1 MRYVG
6 EPVPRVEDTRLL
18 TGRGR
23 FIDDLQLPNML
34 HAAFVRS
41 PFAHARLRSIDLS
54 AALASP
60 GVAAAITGDD
70 MRALSE
76 PVTSAVIP
84 GGPGWPSFYPLA
96 TDKVRFVGD
105 PVIMVIADS
114 RYQAEDAC
122 ELLDIDYEPLP
133 AITGYQDAID
143 PDRPPLFEDS
153 GSNVVAANE
162 ATNFG
167 DVEAAF
173 READRVITATL
184 DQHRVANVPM
194 ETRGAVADYDPSSNE
209 LTYYASTQNPHALRM
224 QLAITLGHPMER
236 LRVLAHDI
244 GGGFGLKG
252 NVAREDFCVAAAAK
266 KLGRPVKWIEDRSEH
281 LLASGQAREEK
292 ADAEIAVMLDGTV
305 LGIKVK
311 LTMAAGAYPNVPY
324 PSTMFPMI
332 MQMMLPGP
340 YRFKGYRF
348 ESSVLATN
356 KANYT
361 AYRGPWEMETWVRE
375 RLLDIVAHEL
385 NVDPAEVRRKN
396 MVAGEQDDRLITG
409 LSLAGVS
416 SRQSLDRALELI
428 DYHGFRKQQAE
439 ARAEGRCLGI
449 GFATFVEAAP
459 GPPEM
464 RVGGG
469 TFARERAKA
478 ALQPD
483 GHLVVTTSQTPHG
496 QGHETT
502 LGQVAAEEMGV
513 PIEHVRIVYGDT
525 RQTPF
530 SLLGTGASR
539 AATWASG
546 AVKLTTRKIK
556 ADVLAVASAMLEVS
570 PEDLDIV
577 DGQVTPKGVPQKA
590 IPLAQV
596 AMKALMD
603 PTNMPPGTDDPLE
616 ADEVFT
622 GDLATGSG
630 WSGGTHACTVE
641 VDLATGQVSIRR
653 YLAVEDCGRVI
664 NPTIVEGQVRGGV
677 AQGIGEVLYEHAA
690 YDREG
695 NFLASTFMD
704 YLLPTSAEIPPIEID
719 HLETDPEGE
728 FGFRGVGEGGAIV
741 APATLTNAIDDAL
754 QPFGA
759 RVCEQYLP
767 PARVLE
773 LAGIL
778 PEQKRGP

>member
-1 MRYVG
+1 
-6 EPVPRVEDTRLL
+6 
-18 TGRGR
+18 
-23 FIDDLQLPNML
+23 ML
-34 HAAFVRS
+34 HAAFLRS
-41 PFAHARLRSIDLS
+41 PVAHARFDNIDLNGV
-54 AALASP
+54 LTSP
-60 GVAAAITGDD
+60 GV
-70 MRALSE
+70 
-76 PVTSAVIP
+76 VAVISGEEMRTLSKP
-84 GGPGWPSFYPLA
+84 ITSVVIPSGRRWPVFHPLA
-96 TDKVRFVGD
+96 TGKVRFVGD
-105 PVIMVIADS
+105 PVVMVIAES

-122 ELLDIDYEPLP
+122 ELIEVDYDPLP
-133 AITGYQDAID
+133 AITSFEDAFN
-143 PDRPPLFEDS
+143 PDRPPLFEELGD
-153 GSNVVAANE
+153 NVVAANE
-162 ATNFG
+162 AANFG

-173 READRVITATL
+173 GEAERVITATL
-184 DQHRVANVPM
+184 RQHRVANVPM
-194 ETRGAVADYDPSSNE
+194 ETRGAVADYDPSSGE
-209 LTYYASTQNPHALRM
+209 LTYYASTQNPHALRL
-224 QLAITLGHPMER
+224 QLASTLGHPMER
-236 LRVLAHDI
+236 LRVLAKDI

-252 NVAREDFCVAAAAK
+252 NVAREDFCVAAAAR

-281 LLASGQAREEK
+281 LQASGHAREET
-292 ADAEIAVMLDGTV
+292 AEVEMAVDPDGMV
-305 LGIKVK
+305 LGLKVK
-311 LTMAAGAYPNVPY
+311 VTMAAGAYPNVPY

-340 YRFKGYRF
+340 YRVKGYRF
-348 ESSVLATN
+348 ESSVVATS

-361 AYRGPWEMETWVRE
+361 AYRGPWAMETWVRE

-385 NVDPAEVRRKN
+385 TLDPAEVRRKN
-396 MVAGEQDDRLITG
+396 LVAGEPDDRLITG

-428 DYHGFRKQQAE
+428 DYEGFRTQQAE

-449 GFATFVEAAP
+449 GFATFIEAAP

-469 TFARERAKA
+469 AFARERARA

-483 GHLVVTTSQTPHG
+483 GHLLVTTSQTPHG

-502 LGQVAAEEMGV
+502 LAQVAAEEMGV
-513 PIEHVRIVYGDT
+513 PIEQVRVVYGDT
-525 RQTPF
+525 QQTPF

-546 AVKLTTRKIK
+546 AVKLTTGKVK
-556 ADVLAVASAMLEVS
+556 EQMLAVASAMLEVS

-577 DGQVTPKGVPQKA
+577 DGEVTPKGVPQKA

-596 AMKALMD
+596 AMKAVMD
-603 PTNMPPGTDDPLE
+603 PASLPPEVDQPLE

-622 GDLATGSG
+622 GDRATGSG
-630 WSGGTHACTVE
+630 WSGGTHVCTVE
-641 VDLATGQVSIRR
+641 VDLSTGRVSILR
-653 YLAVEDCGRVI
+653 YLVVEDCGTVI
-664 NPTIVEGQVRGGV
+664 NPAIVEGQVRGGV

-690 YDREG
+690 YDSDG

-704 YLLPTSAEIPPIEID
+704 YLLPTSSEIPPIEID
-719 HLETDPEGE
+719 HLETDLGGE

-773 LAGIL
+773 LAGVL
-778 PEQKRGP
+778 PPPDV